1 MKLAVSA
8 LALALAAPAYGFAP
22 SGQHT
27 APARF
32 ETSLSAEKG
41 AKRKA
46 AFKILK
52 RTAGVVGT
60 AAVFTAAAPPVF
72 AAKAAVEIVEAPNKL
87 MNVAKGVG
95 FALSAASACSLFSFF
110 MGGKS
115 QESNVLA
122 SFPGAVSNSAL
133 VSAVQSSLLSHGYGP
148 SSLLCT
154 SLCCDELSRT
164 LDQDLSKVYDQN
176 FSMGGLAG
184 LPWGGITSF
193 GAMAAHIPDGGS
205 CLVVYGPHVGVDSLG
220 NVGKVERPGQT
231 GTNTCCGSAADA
243 MNHVGMVHRGEI
255 ENNPPPEDC
264 IDAQQAYVRTA
275 LLPHAERLGK
285 ASEPQVELP
294 HALFDSADTLMKD
307 IVAAGAP
314 SVAGEG
320 RVALLGGIQINTPQD
335 GEDYFLP
342 LKFEVRDNKNNLI
355 QDLAATFA

>member
-1 MKLAVSA
+1 
-8 LALALAAPAYGFAP
+8 
-22 SGQHT
+22 
-27 APARF
+27 
-32 ETSLSAEKG
+32 
-41 AKRKA
+41 
-46 AFKILK
+46 
-52 RTAGVVGT
+52 
-60 AAVFTAAAPPVF
+60 
-72 AAKAAVEIVEAPNKL
+72 
-87 MNVAKGVG
+87 MNVVRGGG
-95 FALSAASACSLFSFF
+95 FALTASAACSLFSLF
-110 MGGKS
+110 MGKS
-115 QESNVLA
+115 QEEHVLA
-122 SFPGAVSNSAL
+122 SFPGAVSNTDL
-133 VSAVQSSLLSHGYGP
+133 VSKVQSSLADQGYGP

-205 CLVVYGPHVGVDSLG
+205 CLVVYGPHVGVDSKG

-243 MNHVGMVHRGEI
+243 MNHVGRVNSGEI
-255 ENNPPPEDC
+255 ANPPAPEDC

-285 ASEPQVELP
+285 ATDPQVELP

-307 IVAAGAP
+307 IVAAGAA

-320 RVALLGGIQINTPQD
+320 KVALLGGIQINTPED
-335 GEDYFLP
+335 SDDYFVP
-342 LKFEVRDNKNNLI
+342 LKFEVRDNKNALVK
-355 QDLAATFA
+355 DLSGAFA